1 MAENRR
7 KSENIRRANRVIQT
21 RTFVLMLIMGIGMF
35 FLLFFKLYNLQI
47 TRHEELQAKA
57 VSQQTRS
64 SVVTA
69 SRGAIYDASG
79 NILAISSTAETIFL
93 SPKEINDALNDEE
106 NPVAWTKEVL
116 AAALAKILDV
126 SEEGILKK
134 MARTDSMYEVLKFR
148 VEEDIADQV
157 RQYINDNKVKGVYAA
172 LLNNVYQAERAQLSN
187 NANVITL
194 GAQVTGIELGKC
206 LVREYLA
213 NTYDSASR
221 SGPKVQAIVEYEA
234 AN

>member
-1 MAENRR
+1 MPQNFPTNRQNPNR
-7 KSENIRRANRVIQT
+7 KDESIRRANRVIQT

-93 SPKEINDALNDEE
+93 SR
-106 NPVAWTKEVL
+106 
-116 AAALAKILDV
+116 
-126 SEEGILKK
+126 SEE
-134 MARTDSMYEVLKFR
+134 RR
-148 VEEDIADQV
+148 V
-157 RQYINDNKVKGVYAA
+157 
-172 LLNNVYQAERAQLSN
+172 
-187 NANVITL
+187 
-194 GAQVTGIELGKC
+194 GKEC
-206 LVREYLA
+206 R
-213 NTYDSASR
+213 SR
-221 SGPKVQAIVEYEA
+221 WSPYH
-234 AN
+234 